1 MTEEDLFGR
10 IEQLVQ
16 REQELRR
23 QSGSDGVSDEDREEL
38 RMVEERLDQCWD
50 LLRQRR
56 ARAEF
61 GGDPDDAEPRPVGEV
76 ESCRQ

>member
-38 RMVEERLDQCWD
+38 RMVEQRLDQCWD

-61 GGDPDDAEPRPVGEV
+61 GGHPDDAEPRPVGEV
-76 ESCRQ
+76 ESYRQ

>member
-1 MTEEDLFGR
+1 MTEDLFGR

-38 RMVEERLDQCWD
+38 RIVEQRLDQCWD

-56 ARAEF
+56 AKAEF

-76 ESCRQ
+76 ESYRQ

>member
-23 QSGSDGVSDEDREEL
+23 QSGSDGVTGEDREEL
-38 RMVEERLDQCWD
+38 RMVEQRLDQCWD

-56 ARAEF
+56 AKAEF

-76 ESCRQ
+76 ESYRQ

>member
-1 MTEEDLFGR
+1 TEEDLFGR

-76 ESCRQ
+76 ESYRQ

>member
-16 REQELRR
+16 REQESRR

-76 ESCRQ
+76 ESYRQ

>member
-76 ESCRQ
+76 ESYRQ

>member
-61 GGDPDDAEPRPVGEV
+61 GGDPDDAEPRPAGEV
-76 ESCRQ
+76 ESYRQ